1 VSAKVVSL
9 QILARPERVGAAP
22 AQVYNFTGT
31 DALLNQ
37 SFLEKTA
44 ASEEISDR
52 LIAADHNDLTA
63 AEIERRIQYFVQAY
77 LSVNWA
83 DNP

>member
-1 VSAKVVSL
+1 MSAKVLFL
-9 QILARPERVGAAP
+9 QTLARPKHVAP

-37 SFLEKTA
+37 SFLERTA

>member
-1 VSAKVVSL
+1 VSAKVVCL
-9 QILARPERVGAAP
+9 QTLARPKRVGAAP

-44 ASEEISDR
+44 ASEEMSDR
-52 LIAADHNDLTA
+52 LIAADHNDPTA
-63 AEIERRIQYFVQAY
+63 AEIEQKIQYFVQAY
-77 LSVNWA
+77 LSVNWG
-83 DNP
+83 NH

>member
-1 VSAKVVSL
+1 MSAKVVSL

-44 ASEEISDR
+44 ASEEMSDG
-52 LIAADHNDLTA
+52 DHNDLTA

>member
-31 DALLNQ
+31 DALLNP

-44 ASEEISDR
+44 ASEEMSDC
-52 LIAADHNDLTA
+52 DHNDPTA